1 MCTTDHKRSDDVRM
15 RQMIIFSKRACL
27 AAAVVILAFGSH
39 AYATEARYA
48 CSGGTKVTAQFS
60 PSGTAMGR
68 VALSFEN
75 GQKVVLPQVMS
86 ADGGR
91 YANSDVE
98 FWVKGREAS
107 LTHSGN
113 SETCSAR

>member
-1 MCTTDHKRSDDVRM
+1 
-15 RQMIIFSKRACL
+15 MIIFSKRTCL
-27 AAAVVILAFGSH
+27 AAAVAILAFGSH
-39 AYATEARYA
+39 ADATEAHYA
-48 CSGGTKVTAQFS
+48 CNGGTKVTAQFS
-60 PSGTAMGR
+60 PPGTAMGR
-68 VALSFEN
+68 VALTFEN
-75 GQKVVLPQVMS
+75 GQTVVLPQVMS

-98 FWVKGREAS
+98 FWIKGREAS